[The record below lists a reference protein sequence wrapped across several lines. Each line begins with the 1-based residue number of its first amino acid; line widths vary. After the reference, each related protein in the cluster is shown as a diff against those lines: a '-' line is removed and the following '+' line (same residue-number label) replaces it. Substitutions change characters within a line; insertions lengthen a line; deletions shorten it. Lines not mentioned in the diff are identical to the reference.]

1 LPDLPKNRKVARAV
15 WDNRDLSPPLAGAA
29 GRSHCQ
35 RGARRVIAVGPV
47 RETIMNRRAMVGF
60 NPLLASGCLAL
71 AVIAPGARAADV
83 TYRRLV
89 TPEPQNWLMNHHDF
103 GAHRFSALDAI
114 NTGNVKNLR
123 LAFAVAL
130 GGTTGNEN
138 LTATPLVD
146 DGFMYVPDAWGVV
159 YKIDVRSGKSG
170 DIVWKMDPGQEKVD
184 RNRGVALWGNL
195 VISVTSFDGRV
206 IATDRDTGKV
216 AWERNLRDQ
225 PDLTINAAPLA
236 LADSII
242 VGASGGDAGVRDWL
256 VSLDATTGNV
266 NWKTYAV
273 PAPGEPGSETWKDKN
288 NAWQTGGGA
297 FYVTGSFDP
306 ATNVTYWGA
315 GNPTPKYD
323 SSYRPGDNLFTNSA
337 LAIDAATGKIRWYHQ
352 YTPNDTMDYDET
364 GTHILID
371 GKVDGEDRKL
381 LAHAGRNGF
390 FYSFDR
396 LNGQFLKATQ
406 YVPAVTWTK
415 GIDAKTGRPLD
426 YDPGKDLQTY
436 ADAVAKILTG
446 AKSSGVCPGVPG
458 GSNFWPAAY
467 SERTGLVYVPE
478 LEGCTNIT
486 RDQTRHVRGKFDGGD
501 FGYDGRL
508 KSGMVVVDPATGAV
522 VKRKEMAYANTS
534 GALATG
540 GGLIVTA
547 LIDGTVIALDD
558 QTLEELW
565 SFNVGT
571 GINAPPMTYAVDG
584 RQYIAIATGL
594 TRNSMGRLATTPEK
608 RNLGRSATLIFVFT
622 L

>member
-1 LPDLPKNRKVARAV
+1 M
-15 WDNRDLSPPLAGAA
+15 
-29 GRSHCQ
+29 
-35 RGARRVIAVGPV
+35 
-47 RETIMNRRAMVGF
+47 ETIMKTRAL
-60 NPLLASGCLAL
+60 NPLLATGCIAL
-71 AVIAPGARAADV
+71 AVVAPGARAADV
-83 TYRRLV
+83 TYQRLV
-89 TPEPQNWLMNHHDF
+89 RPEPQNWLMNHHDF
-103 GAHRFSALDAI
+103 GAHRFSALGAI
-114 NTGNVKNLR
+114 NTGNVKDLH

-170 DIVWKMDPGQEKVD
+170 DIVWKMDPGQEKID

-216 AWERNLRDQ
+216 VWERNLRDQ

-236 LADSII
+236 LADSIL

-256 VSLDATTGNV
+256 VSLDAKTGNV
-266 NWKTYAV
+266 NWKTYSV

-297 FYVTGSFDP
+297 FYVTGSYDP

-337 LAIDAATGKIRWYHQ
+337 LAIDAATGKLRWYHQ

-371 GKVDGEDRKL
+371 SKVAGEDRKL

-406 YVPAVTWTK
+406 YVPTVTWTK
-415 GIDAKTGRPLD
+415 GIDTKTGRPLD

-458 GSNFWPAAY
+458 GSNFWSAAY

-508 KSGMVVVDPATGAV
+508 KSGMVMVDPATGAV

-534 GALATG
+534 GALATAG
-540 GGLIVTA
+540 GIIVTA
-547 LIDGTVIALDD
+547 LIDGTVVALDD
-558 QTLEELW
+558 QTLDELW

-608 RNLGRSATLIFVFT
+608 RNLGRSATMIFVFA

>member
-1 LPDLPKNRKVARAV
+1 MNTRA
-15 WDNRDLSPPLAGAA
+15 L
-29 GRSHCQ
+29 
-35 RGARRVIAVGPV
+35 
-47 RETIMNRRAMVGF
+47 
-60 NPLLASGCLAL
+60 NPLLATGCVAL
-71 AVIAPGARAADV
+71 AVVASGARAAEV
-83 TYRRLV
+83 TYQRLV
-89 TPEPQNWLMNHHDF
+89 RPEPQNWLMNHHDF
-103 GAHRFSALDAI
+103 GAHRFSALNAI
-114 NTGNVKNLR
+114 NTANVKNLR

-170 DIVWKMDPGQEKVD
+170 DIVWKMDPGQEKID

-216 AWERNLRDQ
+216 VWERNLRDQ
-225 PDLTINAAPLA
+225 PDLTLNAAPLA
-236 LADSII
+236 LADSIL

-256 VSLDATTGNV
+256 VSLDAKTGNL
-266 NWKTYAV
+266 NWKTYSI

-297 FYVTGSFDP
+297 FYVTGSYDP

-337 LAIDAATGKIRWYHQ
+337 LAIDTATGKIRWYHQ

-371 GKVDGEDRKL
+371 GRLNGEDRKL
-381 LAHAGRNGF
+381 LVHPARNGF
-390 FYSFDR
+390 YYAFDR
-396 LNGQFLKATQ
+396 ANGQFLKATQ
-406 YVPAVTWTK
+406 YVSRVTWTR
-415 GIDAKTGRPLD
+415 GVDPKTGRPLD
-426 YDPGKDLQTY
+426 YDPGRDLQSY
-436 ADAVAKILTG
+436 AAPVGKILSG
-446 AKSSGVCPGVPG
+446 AQSDGVCPGVPG

-467 SERTGLVYVPE
+467 SRRTGLLYVPE
-478 LEGCTNIT
+478 LEGCTHIT
-486 RDQTRHVRGKFDGGD
+486 RDQSRHVRGKFDGGD

-508 KSGMVVVDPATGAV
+508 SSGISVIDPASGALRQ
-522 VKRKEMAYANTS
+522 RKEMPYANTA
-534 GALATG
+534 GALATA

-547 LIDGTVIALDD
+547 MIEGTVVVLDD
-558 QTLEELW
+558 ETLEELW

-584 RQYIAIATGL
+584 KQYIAIATGL

-608 RNLGRSATLIFVFT
+608 RNLGRSSTMIFVFA

>member
-1 LPDLPKNRKVARAV
+1 
-15 WDNRDLSPPLAGAA
+15 
-29 GRSHCQ
+29 
-35 RGARRVIAVGPV
+35 
-47 RETIMNRRAMVGF
+47 
-60 NPLLASGCLAL
+60 
-71 AVIAPGARAADV
+71 
-83 TYRRLV
+83 
-89 TPEPQNWLMNHHDF
+89 
-103 GAHRFSALDAI
+103 
-114 NTGNVKNLR
+114 
-123 LAFAVAL
+123 
-130 GGTTGNEN
+130 
-138 LTATPLVD
+138 
-146 DGFMYVPDAWGVV
+146 
-159 YKIDVRSGKSG
+159 
-170 DIVWKMDPGQEKVD
+170 MDPGQEKMD
-184 RNRGVALWGNL
+184 RNRGVALWGDL

-216 AWERNLRDQ
+216 VWERNLRDQ
-225 PDLTINAAPLA
+225 PDLTLNAAPLA
-236 LADSII
+236 LADSIL

-256 VSLDATTGNV
+256 VSLDAKTGDV
-266 NWKTYAV
+266 NWKTFSI
-273 PAPGEPGSETWKDKN
+273 PAPRRTRLRDLEGQEQRLADRRRRLLRHRLLRPRHQRHLLGRRQPDAEIRLVLSSRRQPLHQQRARNRCGDREAALVSTSTRRTTRWTTTKP
-288 NAWQTGGGA
+288 APTSSSTA
-297 FYVTGSFDP
+297 RSTARTASFSRMP
-306 ATNVTYWGA
+306 A
-315 GNPTPKYD
+315 
-323 SSYRPGDNLFTNSA
+323 
-337 LAIDAATGKIRWYHQ
+337 
-352 YTPNDTMDYDET
+352 
-364 GTHILID
+364 
-371 GKVDGEDRKL
+371 
-381 LAHAGRNGF
+381 RNGF

-396 LNGQFLKATQ
+396 LNGQFLKAIQ
-406 YVPAVTWTK
+406 YVPTVTWTK
-415 GIDAKTGRPLD
+415 GIDPKTGRPLD

-458 GSNFWPAAY
+458 GSNFWSAAY

-508 KSGMVVVDPATGAV
+508 KSGLVVVDPATGAV

-534 GALATG
+534 GALATA

-547 LIDGTVIALDD
+547 LIDGTVVALDD

-608 RNLGRSATLIFVFT
+608 RNLGKSATMIFVFA

>member
-1 LPDLPKNRKVARAV
+1 MEAIMKTRA
-15 WDNRDLSPPLAGAA
+15 L
-29 GRSHCQ
+29 
-35 RGARRVIAVGPV
+35 
-47 RETIMNRRAMVGF
+47 
-60 NPLLASGCLAL
+60 NPLLATGCIAL
-71 AVIAPGARAADV
+71 AVVAPGARAADV
-83 TYRRLV
+83 TYQRLV
-89 TPEPQNWLMNHHDF
+89 RPEPQNWLMNHHDF
-103 GAHRFSALDAI
+103 GAHRFSALGAI
-114 NTGNVKNLR
+114 NTGNVKDLH

-170 DIVWKMDPGQEKVD
+170 DIVWKMDPGQEKID

-216 AWERNLRDQ
+216 VWERNLRDQ

-236 LADSII
+236 LADSIL

-256 VSLDATTGNV
+256 VSLDAKTGNV
-266 NWKTYAV
+266 NWKTYSV

-297 FYVTGSFDP
+297 FYVTGSYDP

-337 LAIDAATGKIRWYHQ
+337 LAIDAATGKLRWYHQ

-371 GKVDGEDRKL
+371 SKVAGEDRKL

-406 YVPAVTWTK
+406 YVPTVTWTK
-415 GIDAKTGRPLD
+415 GIDTKTGRPLD

-458 GSNFWPAAY
+458 GSNFWSAAY

-508 KSGMVVVDPATGAV
+508 KSGMVMVDPATGAV

-534 GALATG
+534 GALATAG
-540 GGLIVTA
+540 GIIVTA
-547 LIDGTVIALDD
+547 LIDGTVVALDD
-558 QTLEELW
+558 QTLDELW

-608 RNLGRSATLIFVFT
+608 RNLGRSATMIFVFA

>member
-1 LPDLPKNRKVARAV
+1 MEAIMKTRA
-15 WDNRDLSPPLAGAA
+15 L
-29 GRSHCQ
+29 
-35 RGARRVIAVGPV
+35 
-47 RETIMNRRAMVGF
+47 
-60 NPLLASGCLAL
+60 NPLLATGCVAL
-71 AVIAPGARAADV
+71 AVIAPRAWGADV
-83 TYRRLV
+83 TYQRLV
-89 TPEPQNWLMNHHDF
+89 NPEPQNWLTNHHDF
-103 GAHRFSALDAI
+103 GAHRFSALQAI

-146 DGFMYVPDAWGVV
+146 DGFMYMPDAWGVV

-170 DIVWKMDPGQEKVD
+170 DIVWKMDPGQEKID

-216 AWERNLRDQ
+216 VWERNLRDQ

-236 LADSII
+236 LADSIL

-256 VSLDATTGNV
+256 VSLDAKTGNV
-266 NWKTYAV
+266 NWKTYAI

-297 FYVTGSFDP
+297 FYVTGSYDP

-371 GKVDGEDRKL
+371 SKVAGEDRKL

-406 YVPAVTWTK
+406 YVPTVTWTK
-415 GIDAKTGRPLD
+415 GIDPKTGRPLD

-436 ADAVAKILTG
+436 AEAVAKILSG
-446 AKSSGVCPGVPG
+446 AKSTGVCPGVPG
-458 GSNFWPAAY
+458 GSNFWSAAY

-508 KSGMVVVDPATGAV
+508 KSGMVVVDPATGDV

-534 GALATG
+534 GALATA

-547 LIDGTVIALDD
+547 LIDGTVVALDD

-608 RNLGRSATLIFVFT
+608 RNLGRSATMIFVFA

>member
-1 LPDLPKNRKVARAV
+1 MDTRSRAPA
-15 WDNRDLSPPLAGAA
+15 WTRRALAAGA
-29 GRSHCQ
+29 S
-35 RGARRVIAVGPV
+35 GA
-47 RETIMNRRAMVGF
+47 
-60 NPLLASGCLAL
+60 AL
-71 AVIAPGARAADV
+71 AIGISAAHTADV
-83 TYRRLV
+83 TYQRLV
-89 TPEPQNWLMNHHDF
+89 APEPQNWLMNHHDF
-103 GAHRFSALDAI
+103 AAHRFSALDAI
-114 NTGNVKNLR
+114 NTSNVKNLR

-170 DIVWKMDPGQEKVD
+170 DVVWKMDPGQEKID

-206 IATDRDTGKV
+206 IATDRDTGKMV
-216 AWERNLRDQ
+216 WERNLHDQ
-225 PDLTINAAPLA
+225 PDLTLNAAPLA

-242 VGASGGDAGVRDWL
+242 VGASGGDGGTRDWV
-256 VSLDATTGNV
+256 VSLDAKTGNV
-266 NWKTYAV
+266 RWKTYSV

-297 FYVTGSFDP
+297 FYVTGSYDP

-337 LAIDAATGKIRWYHQ
+337 LAIDAATGKIKWFHQ

-364 GTHILID
+364 GTHILLD
-371 GKVDGEDRKL
+371 AKVNGEDRKIL
-381 LAHAGRNGF
+381 THAGRNGF

-396 LNGQFLKATQ
+396 LNGQFLKANQ
-406 YVPAVTWTK
+406 YVPTVTWTK
-415 GIDAKTGRPLD
+415 GIDPKTGKPLD
-426 YDPGKDLQTY
+426 YDAGKDLQTY
-436 ADAVAKILTG
+436 ADPVAKILTG

-458 GSNFWPAAY
+458 GSNFWSAAY
-467 SERTGLVYVPE
+467 SEKTGLVYVPE

-508 KSGMVVVDPATGAV
+508 SSGIAVVDPSTGEV
-522 VKRKEMAYANTS
+522 VSRKAMPYANTS
-534 GALATG
+534 GALATAG
-540 GGLIVTA
+540 GIIVTA

-558 QTLEELW
+558 RTLEELW

-584 RQYIAIATGL
+584 KQYIAIATGL

-608 RNLGRSATLIFVFT
+608 RNLGKSATMIFVFA